1 MTLKSTLP
9 SLLRQILCWNLVTS
23 LMFSC
28 SFYLQRLFFDKV
40 NIENIKRLY
49 RVLFLFIR
57 SDYDHRS

>member
-23 LMFSC
+23 LIFGS

-40 NIENIKRLY
+40 NIKRLY